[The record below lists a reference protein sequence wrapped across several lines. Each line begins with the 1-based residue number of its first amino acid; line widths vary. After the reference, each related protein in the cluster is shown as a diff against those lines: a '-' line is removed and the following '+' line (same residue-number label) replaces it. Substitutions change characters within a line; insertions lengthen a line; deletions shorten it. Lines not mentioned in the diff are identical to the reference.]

1 MNRVAFSIFGIDIM
15 WYGIIIASA
24 MAIAYFLMTH
34 LAKNK
39 NISEDI
45 ITDWFL
51 WTIPLSVVGAR
62 LYYVLFEW
70 DSYKGDFFKIIN
82 IRGGGLA
89 IHGGIITGVIITIIY
104 CKKKGLS
111 FWSFVDLVA
120 PALVLAQGIG
130 RWGNFANQEAHGG
143 PTDHPWGIMIDG
155 VKVHPTFFYE
165 FIANISICIFLLWYS
180 KRKKFEGELFLIY
193 VFFYSFFRYFIEGLR
208 TDSLYVGPFR
218 TAQLVSA
225 IGMGA
230 ATGIYLYRRKK
241 YSKK

>member
-1 MNRVAFSIFGIDIM
+1 MNRVAFEIFGLPIM
-15 WYGIIIASA
+15 WYGIIIATA
-24 MAIAYFLMTH
+24 MAIAYFLVVH
-34 LAKNK
+34 LAKK
-39 NISEDI
+39 KGISEEI

-51 WTIPLSVVGAR
+51 WTIPLSVIGAR
-62 LYYVLFEW
+62 IYYVIFEW
-70 DSYKGDFFKIIN
+70 ENYKGDFFKIIN

-89 IHGGIITGVIITIIY
+89 IHGGIITGIIVTIIF

-111 FWSFVDLVA
+111 FWSFVDLIA

-143 PTDHPWGIMIDG
+143 PTDLPWGIMIEG

-165 FIANISICIFLLWYS
+165 FVANVGICIFLLYYS
-180 KRKKFEGELFLIY
+180 KKKKFEGELFLIY
-193 VFFYSFFRYFIEGLR
+193 VFLYSFFRYFIEGLR

-230 ATGIYLYRRKK
+230 AVGIYAHRRKK
-241 YSKK
+241 YSK